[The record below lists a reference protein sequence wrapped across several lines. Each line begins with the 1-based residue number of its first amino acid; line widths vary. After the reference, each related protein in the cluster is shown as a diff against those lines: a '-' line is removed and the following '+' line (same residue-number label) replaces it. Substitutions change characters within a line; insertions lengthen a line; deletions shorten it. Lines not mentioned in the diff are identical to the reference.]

1 MATTPK
7 TKIDWE
13 PYRGTNGTLDYM
25 LKKGIEPTRENYI
38 FMDYGGKP
46 PEPWTAEHESMLPEP
61 LQEGYKDD

>member
-1 MATTPK
+1 
-7 TKIDWE
+7 
-13 PYRGTNGTLDYM
+13 M